1 MANNRFNMQV
11 TPKGYK
17 AGGKVSP
24 TKKAGPKAAR
34 SPSKQQR
41 KISPSKQ
48 QRKMGAS
55 PGAMAKKKNKDL
67 TSNITGK
74 KLTNKTAIDKI
85 NKTKAKYSA
94 LKESAN
100 SNNPMRTDRVFRTG
114 SVNYRRPE
122 DAIEFYGNKGR
133 REGLAEKAMNRRI
146 EVLKNN
152 MATGGRI
159 KKMGGGMMQR
169 PMYKKGSE
177 VKSMYKPYNRKD
189 LLEGAEKAKERNKKQ
204 DARKKEINEAAKK
217 FKVGGG
223 GKYKYGPHKVDVNR
237 RATESL
243 LGRGKIQEKIIK
255 FADKFDKKQ
264 EEKRKNK
271 KAMGGRIRKMGG
283 GSLKAVPAGNK
294 GLKKL
299 PTEVRNKMGFMKKGG
314 MVPNKKYIKKVA
326 KELRR

>member
-41 KISPSKQ
+41 K
-48 QRKMGAS
+48 MGA
-55 PGAMAKKKNKDL
+55 GARDKK
-67 TSNITGK
+67 
-74 KLTNKTAIDKI
+74 KTAIDKI
-85 NKTKAKYSA
+85 NKTKAIYSS

-114 SVNYRRPE
+114 KVNYRNPE
-122 DAIEFYGNKGR
+122 GAIEFYGDKGSKK
-133 REGLAEKAMNRRI
+133 GLAEKAMNRRI

-169 PMYKKGSE
+169 PMYKKGGE
-177 VKSMYKPYNRKD
+177 TKTTYKPYNQKD
-189 LLEGAEKAKERNKKQ
+189 LLESAKKARERNKKQ

-283 GSLKAVPAGNK
+283 GSLKSVPAGNK

-314 MVPNKKYIKKVA
+314 KVHG
-326 KELRR
+326 K